1 MRVIGVDPGLAVTG
15 FGIIDNINNTI
26 SAHSYGT
33 IRPPKGV
40 QLAARLGYLFDEIT
54 TLIDKYKPE
63 ILAIEDTFYHKNFK
77 SAMVLGQA
85 RGTIILAG
93 FKQNIPCVEFAPKK
107 IKKFDG
113 GLLTFDYGY
122 SAKKNQ
128 NTLQSVKKH
137 KYTNLFYLQ
146 YLYFELHFLY
156 YLWNLYRSSNYCKF
170 LWKHHFFLKKNNV
183 LNLKYFSTV

>member
-15 FGIIDNINNTI
+15 FGIIDKKDNMI

-40 QLAARLGYLFDEIT
+40 QLEARLGHLFDEIT

-93 FKQNIPCVEFAPKK
+93 FRQNIPCVEYAPKK
-107 IKKFDG
+107 IKQSVVGNGNASKEQVQYMVKNILHLDKLPTPLDSSDALAI
-113 GLLTFDYGY
+113 GLCYL
-122 SAKKNQ
+122 NQ
-128 NTLQSVKKH
+128 NRWS
-137 KYTNLFYLQ
+137 
-146 YLYFELHFLY
+146 
-156 YLWNLYRSSNYCKF
+156 
-170 LWKHHFFLKKNNV
+170 
-183 LNLKYFSTV
+183 

>member
-15 FGIIDNINNTI
+15 FGIIDKINNTI
-26 SAHSYGT
+26 STHSYGT

-85 RGTIILAG
+85 RGTISLLVLSRTYHAWNSP
-93 FKQNIPCVEFAPKK
+93 QKK
-107 IKKFDG
+107 
-113 GLLTFDYGY
+113 L
-122 SAKKNQ
+122 KN
-128 NTLQSVKKH
+128 
-137 KYTNLFYLQ
+137 
-146 YLYFELHFLY
+146 
-156 YLWNLYRSSNYCKF
+156 LW
-170 LWKHHFFLKKNNV
+170 
-183 LNLKYFSTV
+183 

>member
-15 FGIIDNINNTI
+15 FGIIDKKDNTI

-40 QLAARLGYLFDEIT
+40 QLADRLGYLFDEIT
-54 TLIDKYKPE
+54 VLIDKYKPE

-93 FKQNIPCVEFAPKK
+93 FSRI
-107 IKKFDG
+107 
-113 GLLTFDYGY
+113 Y
-122 SAKKNQ
+122 
-128 NTLQSVKKH
+128 H
-137 KYTNLFYLQ
+137 
-146 YLYFELHFLY
+146 
-156 YLWNLYRSSNYCKF
+156 
-170 LWKHHFFLKKNNV
+170 V
-183 LNLKYFSTV
+183 LNTPQKKLNNLW

>member
-15 FGIIDNINNTI
+15 FGIIDKINNTI

-107 IKKFDG
+107 IKK
-113 GLLTFDYGY
+113 
-122 SAKKNQ
+122 
-128 NTLQSVKKH
+128 SVKNYLNIFSDH
-137 KYTNLFYLQ
+137 PYIFNLG
-146 YLYFELHFLY
+146 HG
-156 YLWNLYRSSNYCKF
+156 
-170 LWKHHFFLKKNNV
+170 V
-183 LNLKYFSTV
+183 LPNTKPEIIEYVIKIVRDKS

>member
-15 FGIIDNINNTI
+15 FGIIDKINNTI

-54 TLIDKYKPE
+54 TLINKYKPE

-85 RGTIILAG
+85 RGTNILAG
-93 FKQNIPCVEFAPKK
+93 FKQSIPCVEFAPKK
-107 IKKFDG
+107 IK
-113 GLLTFDYGY
+113 
-122 SAKKNQ
+122 
-128 NTLQSVKKH
+128 
-137 KYTNLFYLQ
+137 
-146 YLYFELHFLY
+146 
-156 YLWNLYRSSNYCKF
+156 
-170 LWKHHFFLKKNNV
+170 
-183 LNLKYFSTV
+183 

>member
-15 FGIIDNINNTI
+15 FGIIDKINNTI

-40 QLAARLGYLFDEIT
+40 QLADRLGYLFDEIT

-63 ILAIEDTFYHKNFK
+63 ILAIGDTFYHKNFK

-107 IKKFDG
+107 IKQSVVGNGNASKEQVQYMVKNILQLDKLPTPLDSSDALAT
-113 GLLTFDYGY
+113 GLCYL
-122 SAKKNQ
+122 NQ
-128 NTLQSVKKH
+128 NRWS
-137 KYTNLFYLQ
+137 
-146 YLYFELHFLY
+146 
-156 YLWNLYRSSNYCKF
+156 
-170 LWKHHFFLKKNNV
+170 
-183 LNLKYFSTV
+183 